1 VTGDHA
7 LRPRN
12 GHRSEASNGIAMSFD
27 WTSLLVPTTPLIELI
42 LRGTVMYFALL
53 LALRLLVRRHVGS
66 LSLMD
71 LLLLVLIADA
81 AQNAMAAEYRSI
93 TEGLVLCGTL
103 IGWNYLLDFLAFRSK
118 RVARFLEPPP
128 LPLIRNGRL
137 QRRNMR
143 QEFLTEEEVMSQLRQ
158 HGIDDLQTVRLAY
171 IEPDGAFSILRSD
184 GKMPDAASQRS
195 EKHTG
200 GI

>member
-1 VTGDHA
+1 
-7 LRPRN
+7 
-12 GHRSEASNGIAMSFD
+12 MSLD
-27 WTSLLVPTTPLIELI
+27 WDSLLVPTTPLLELI
-42 LRGTVMYFALL
+42 LRGTLMYFALL

-118 RVARFLEPPP
+118 RVAQLLEPPP
-128 LPLIRNGRL
+128 LPLIRNGQL

-143 QEFLTEEEVMSQLRQ
+143 QELLTEEEVMSHLRQ
-158 HGIDDLQTVRLAY
+158 HGIDDIQMVRLAY

-184 GKMPDAASQRS
+184 GEVSDAASQRS
-195 EKHTG
+195 EKQRG